1 MLTHRL
7 PHGGAIVLS
16 GGPGAGKTSLL
27 QALSGLGYITVAESG
42 RAVIQQQRARAGD
55 ALPWRNRQAFA
66 TAMLDRDRRQ
76 YRRYSG
82 RGGHPPDRRLR
93 DVKNRSWRFF
103 DRGVVDVLGYARL
116 ERLHE
121 SAAMRW
127 AARRY
132 RYAPEV
138 LMLPPWPDI
147 YRHDQERKQ
156 TLKEAERT
164 FQVLWDTYLDQGYRP
179 LLVPRG
185 TIRER
190 RDWVLS
196 HLGLA
201 CPPIHDAPG
210 KC

>member
-1 MLTHRL
+1 MFTHRL

-27 QALSGLGYITVAESG
+27 QALSGLGHITVAESG
-42 RAVIQQQRARAGD
+42 RAVIRQQQACGGD
-55 ALPWRNRQAFA
+55 ALPWRDRQAFA
-66 TAMLDRDRRQ
+66 AAMLDRDRRQ
-76 YRRYSG
+76 YRR
-82 RGGHPPDRRLR
+82 HC

-116 ERLHE
+116 ERLRE

-156 TLKEAERT
+156 TLAEAERT
-164 FQVLWDTYLDQGYRP
+164 FEVLWDTYLDQGYQPR
-179 LLVPRG
+179 LVPRG

-201 CPPIHDAPG
+201 
-210 KC
+210 

>member
-1 MLTHRL
+1 MFIHRG
-7 PHGGAIVLS
+7 PHRGAIVLS

-27 QALSGLGYITVAESG
+27 RALAGLGYLTVTESG
-42 RAVIQQQRARAGD
+42 RAVIRQQRALAGD

-66 TAMLDRDRRQ
+66 AAMLDRDRRQ
-76 YRRYSG
+76 YRRYSR
-82 RGGHPPDRRLR
+82 RGGP
-93 DVKNRSWRFF
+93 VFF

-116 ERLHE
+116 ERLRE
-121 SAAMRW
+121 SATLRW

-156 TLKEAERT
+156 TLAEAERT

-201 CPPIHDAPG
+201 CSPIHDAPG

>member
-1 MLTHRL
+1 MFTHRL

-42 RAVIQQQRARAGD
+42 RAVIRQQQARAGD

-76 YRRYSG
+76 YRRHSG
-82 RGGHPPDRRLR
+82 RGGP
-93 DVKNRSWRFF
+93 VFF

-127 AARRY
+127 TARRY
-132 RYAPEV
+132 RYTPEV

-156 TLKEAERT
+156 TLAEAERT

>member
-1 MLTHRL
+1 MFIHRGL
-7 PHGGAIVLS
+7 HRGAIVLS

-27 QALSGLGYITVAESG
+27 RALSGFGYHTVAESG
-42 RAVIQQQRARAGD
+42 RAVIQQQQARGGE

-66 TAMLDRDRRQ
+66 AAMLDRDRRQ
-76 YRRYSG
+76 YRRYAN
-82 RGGHPPDRRLR
+82 R
-93 DVKNRSWRFF
+93 DGPVFF

-116 ERLHE
+116 ERLRE
-121 SAAMRW
+121 SAAMHW
-127 AARRY
+127 AARRH

-147 YRHDQERKQ
+147 YRNDQERKQ
-156 TLKEAERT
+156 TLAEAERT
-164 FQVLWDTYLDQGYRP
+164 FQVLWNTYLDQGYRP

-185 TIRER
+185 TIAER

-201 CPPIHDAPG
+201 CAPIHDTPG

>member
-27 QALSGLGYITVAESG
+27 QALARFGYLTVTESG
-42 RAVIQQQRARAGD
+42 RAVIRQQRALAGD

-66 TAMLDRDRRQ
+66 AAMLDRDRQQ
-76 YRRYSG
+76 YRRYSR
-82 RGGHPPDRRLR
+82 RGGP
-93 DVKNRSWRFF
+93 VFF

-116 ERLHE
+116 ERLLE
-121 SAAMRW
+121 SATLRW

-156 TLKEAERT
+156 TLAEAERT

-201 CPPIHDAPG
+201 CSPIHDAPG

>member
-27 QALSGLGYITVAESG
+27 QALAGLGYLTVTESG
-42 RAVIQQQRARAGD
+42 RAVIRQQRALAGD

-66 TAMLDRDRRQ
+66 AAMLDRDRRQ
-76 YRRYSG
+76 YRRYSR
-82 RGGHPPDRRLR
+82 RGGP
-93 DVKNRSWRFF
+93 VFF

-116 ERLHE
+116 ERLRE
-121 SAAMRW
+121 SATLRW

-156 TLKEAERT
+156 TLAEAERT
-164 FQVLWDTYLDQGYRP
+164 FQVLWDTYHDQGYRP

-201 CPPIHDAPG
+201 CSPIHDAPG

>member
-1 MLTHRL
+1 MFIHRGL
-7 PHGGAIVLS
+7 HRGAIVLS

-27 QALSGLGYITVAESG
+27 QALARFGYLTVTESG
-42 RAVIQQQRARAGD
+42 RAVIRQQRALAGD

-66 TAMLDRDRRQ
+66 AAMLDRDRRQ
-76 YRRYSG
+76 YRRYSR
-82 RGGHPPDRRLR
+82 RGGP
-93 DVKNRSWRFF
+93 VFF

-116 ERLHE
+116 ERLRE
-121 SAAMRW
+121 SAALRW

-156 TLKEAERT
+156 TLAEAERT

-201 CPPIHDAPG
+201 CSPIHDAPG